1 MKDGKA
7 ENRKKILNKIRKTG
21 ANAPNAKQLADGV
34 LEGDRVSLSRAI
46 TLVESNKPEDEVL
59 GAELLRYLL
68 PKSGRSVRLA
78 ISGVPGAGKSTFIE
92 AFGMFLIEQGFRV
105 AVLAIDP
112 SSEKASGSILG
123 DKTRM
128 NLLSTQENAYI
139 RPTPNSGLGGGVAR
153 RTRECIFLCEAA
165 GFDYVL
171 IETVGVGQSE
181 TAARSMVDVFM
192 LLGIAG
198 AGDELQGIK
207 RGIMEMA
214 DIVMINKADGDN
226 LSRAKSARQEIQRSL
241 HLFPQ
246 TESGW
251 LPRAGICSAIEK
263 TGLTE
268 LNQWIDEYLE
278 LVKSSGYFLE
288 NRSKQAVWWFR
299 ESIRER
305 LLNDFRDLVP
315 AEFMQQLSLDVEQ
328 GVVSVS
334 EATKAAMDLYRQR
347 ISQG

>member
-1 MKDGKA
+1 MQGSKS
-7 ENRKKILNKIRKTG
+7 ESRKEILNKIRKTG
-21 ANAPNAKQLADGV
+21 IKTPDAKV
-34 LEGDRVSLSRAI
+34 LSALVLKGDRVSLSRAI
-46 TLVESNKPEDEVL
+46 TLIESSKPEDEL
-59 GAELLRYLL
+59 IAAELLRYLL
-68 PKSGRSVRLA
+68 PESGRSVRIA

-92 AFGMFLIEQGFRV
+92 AFGMFLIERGSKV

-128 NLLSTQENAYI
+128 NQLSSHENAFI
-139 RPTPNSGLGGGVAR
+139 RPSPNAGGGGGVAR

-171 IETVGVGQSE
+171 VETVGVGQSE
-181 TAARSMVDVFM
+181 TAAHSMVDIFM

-214 DIVMINKADGDN
+214 DIVVINKADGDN
-226 LSRAKSARQEIQRSL
+226 LNRAKSARQEIQRSL

-268 LNQWIDEYLE
+268 ILQWIQEYLE
-278 LVKSSGYFLE
+278 IVKGNGYFSE
-288 NRSKQAVWWFR
+288 NRAKQAVWWFR

-315 AEFMQQLSLDVEQ
+315 AGFMDELARNVEQ
-328 GVVSVS
+328 GIVSVS
-334 EATKAAMDLYRQR
+334 EATKVAMDLYRKKIIQE
-347 ISQG
+347 

>member
-1 MKDGKA
+1 
-7 ENRKKILNKIRKTG
+7 
-21 ANAPNAKQLADGV
+21 
-34 LEGDRVSLSRAI
+34 
-46 TLVESNKPEDEVL
+46 
-59 GAELLRYLL
+59 
-68 PKSGRSVRLA
+68 
-78 ISGVPGAGKSTFIE
+78 
-92 AFGMFLIEQGFRV
+92 
-105 AVLAIDP
+105 
-112 SSEKASGSILG
+112 
-123 DKTRM
+123 
-128 NLLSTQENAYI
+128 
-139 RPTPNSGLGGGVAR
+139 
-153 RTRECIFLCEAA
+153 
-165 GFDYVL
+165 
-171 IETVGVGQSE
+171 
-181 TAARSMVDVFM
+181 MVDVFM

-268 LNQWIDEYLE
+268 LNQWIEEYLE